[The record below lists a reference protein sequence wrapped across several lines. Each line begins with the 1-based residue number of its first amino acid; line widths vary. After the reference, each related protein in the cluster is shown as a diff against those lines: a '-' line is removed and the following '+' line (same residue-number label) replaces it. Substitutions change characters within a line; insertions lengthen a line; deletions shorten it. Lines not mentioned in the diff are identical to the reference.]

1 MRKKRSR
8 RHSLT
13 AINAALTATKLDQSD
28 YQMDCARNLYAQAVP
43 LQVAGAYDS
52 AKTAYDK
59 ARELNPTN
67 PQIPYII
74 AQLNIAHRD
83 NKAAQE
89 DLKTAITVSSKT
101 SPPPSS
107 SFPSSWYRTAM

>member
-1 MRKKRSR
+1 M
-8 RHSLT
+8 
-13 AINAALTATKLDQSD
+13 
-28 YQMDCARNLYAQAVP
+28 
-43 LQVAGAYDS
+43 AGAYDS

-74 AQLNIAHRD
+74 AQLDIAHRD

-89 DLKTAITVSSKT
+89 DPKIAIGLKQDFTAAIFFAFAAPGTG
-101 SPPPSS
+101 
-107 SFPSSWYRTAM
+107 R